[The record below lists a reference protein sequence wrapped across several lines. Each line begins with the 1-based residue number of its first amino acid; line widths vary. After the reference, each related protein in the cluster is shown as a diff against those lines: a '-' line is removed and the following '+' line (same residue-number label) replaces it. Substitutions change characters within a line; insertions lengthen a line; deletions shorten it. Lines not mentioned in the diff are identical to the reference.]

1 MKDLFSN
8 WPINTIE
15 IDDEN
20 YPSSLKKI
28 KNPPKK
34 LYYRGS
40 FNKNIFEKCIAVV
53 GSRKNTKY
61 GQSVVETLVPKL
73 VNEKITI
80 VSGFMFGIDSLAHQ
94 SCIEYGGK
102 TIAVL
107 GNGLNI
113 IYPSSND
120 KLYKQILDS
129 GGLIISEYEPDFK
142 PVLWSFPQR
151 NRIVAGLANLGI
163 LVVEAGEKSGS
174 LITARIGME
183 ERRKIY
189 CVPGPIN
196 SNVSIGTNQLIKE
209 GLAKMV
215 TTGQDII
222 KGQKDKHSQMNLFA
236 QLDTEE
242 KNIVSVLGREAMT
255 ADELGKS
262 LEVEISSLL
271 TRLSMMEMQGIVE
284 EQSGKYYLIIR

>member
-1 MKDLFSN
+1 MKDLFPN
-8 WPINTIE
+8 WPINAIE
-15 IDDEN
+15 IDEEN

-34 LYYRGS
+34 LYYRGG
-40 FNKNIFEKCIAVV
+40 FDKNIFEKCIAVV

-61 GQSVVETLVPKL
+61 GQSVVESLIPKL
-73 VNEKITI
+73 VNQKITI

-102 TIAVL
+102 TIAIL
-107 GNGLNI
+107 GNGLNV
-113 IYPSSND
+113 IYPSSNG

-129 GGLIISEYEPDFK
+129 GGLIMSEYESDFK

-151 NRIVAGLANLGI
+151 NRIVAGLANIGI
-163 LVVEAGEKSGS
+163 LIIEAGEKSGS

-196 SNVSIGTNQLIKE
+196 SIVSFGTNQLIKE

-215 TTGQDII
+215 TTVEDII
-222 KGQKDKHSQMNLFA
+222 KNPKDKHSQMNLFGQMSA
-236 QLDTEE
+236 EE
-242 KNIVSVLGREAMT
+242 KNIVSVLSREAMS
-255 ADELGKS
+255 ADELSKS
-262 LEVEISSLL
+262 LKIEISSLL
-271 TRLSMMEMQGIVE
+271 TRLSMMEMQGIIE
-284 EQSGKYYLIIR
+284 EQSGKYYLCIV

>member
-8 WPINTIE
+8 WPINTFD
-15 IDDEN
+15 IDEVN

-34 LYYRGS
+34 LFYRGS
-40 FNKNIFEKCIAVV
+40 FDKNLFEKCIAVV

-61 GQSVVETLVPKL
+61 GQSVVDLLVPKL

-80 VSGFMFGIDSLAHQ
+80 VSGFMFGIDSLAHL
-94 SCIEYGGK
+94 SCVEYGGK

-107 GNGLNI
+107 GNGLNV

-120 KLYKQILDS
+120 KLYMQILDS
-129 GGLIISEYEPDFK
+129 GGLIISEYESDFK

-163 LVVEAGEKSGS
+163 LVIEAGVKSGS

-196 SNVSIGTNQLIKE
+196 SNVSVGTNQLIKE

-215 TTGQDII
+215 TAVEDII
-222 KGQKDKHSQMNLFA
+222 EGQRNKHSQMDLFGQMSA
-236 QLDTEE
+236 EE
-242 KNIVSVLGREAMT
+242 KNIASELSREPMT
-255 ADELGKS
+255 ADELSKS
-262 LEVEISSLL
+262 LKIEISSLL
-271 TRLSMMEMQGIVE
+271 TKLSMMEMQGIVE
-284 EQSGKYYLIIR
+284 EQGGKYYLTIR

>member
-1 MKDLFSN
+1 MKDLFPN
-8 WPINTIE
+8 WPINAIE
-15 IDDEN
+15 IDEEN

-34 LYYRGS
+34 LYYRGG
-40 FNKNIFEKCIAVV
+40 FDKNIFEKCIAVV

-61 GQSVVETLVPKL
+61 GQSVVESLIPKL
-73 VNEKITI
+73 VNQKITI

-102 TIAVL
+102 TIAIL
-107 GNGLNI
+107 GNGLNV

-120 KLYKQILDS
+120 KLYSQILDS
-129 GGLIISEYEPDFK
+129 GGLIMSEYESDFK

-151 NRIVAGLANLGI
+151 NRIVAGLANIGI
-163 LVVEAGEKSGS
+163 LIIEAGEKSGS

-196 SNVSIGTNQLIKE
+196 SIVSFGTNQLIKE

-215 TTGQDII
+215 TTVEDII
-222 KGQKDKHSQMNLFA
+222 KNPKDKHSQMNLFGQMSA
-236 QLDTEE
+236 EE
-242 KNIVSVLGREAMT
+242 KNIVSVLSREAMS
-255 ADELGKS
+255 ADELSKS
-262 LEVEISSLL
+262 LKIEISSLL
-271 TRLSMMEMQGIVE
+271 TRLSMMEMQGIIE
-284 EQSGKYYLIIR
+284 EQSGKYYLCIV

>member
-1 MKDLFSN
+1 MKDLFFN

-15 IDDEN
+15 IDDIN

-34 LYYRGS
+34 LYYRGN
-40 FNKNIFEKCIAVV
+40 FDKNIFEKCIAVV

-94 SCIEYGGK
+94 TCVEYGGK

-129 GGLIISEYEPDFK
+129 GGLIISEYESDFK

-163 LVVEAGEKSGS
+163 LVIEAGEKSGS

-196 SNVSIGTNQLIKE
+196 SNVSFGTNQLIKE

-215 TTGQDII
+215 TSVEDII
-222 KGQKDKHSQMNLFA
+222 EGQKDKHSQMNLFS
-236 QLDTEE
+236 QMSSDE
-242 KNIVSVLGREAMT
+242 KNIVGQLGREPMS
-255 ADELGKS
+255 ADELSKS
-262 LEVEISSLL
+262 LKIEISSLL
-271 TRLSMMEMQGIVE
+271 TKLSMMEMQGIIE
-284 EQSGKYYLIIR
+284 EQGGKYYLTIR

>member
-1 MKDLFSN
+1 MKNLFSN
-8 WPINTIE
+8 WPIRSIDIE
-15 IDDEN
+15 DKD
-20 YPSSLKKI
+20 YPASLKEIKKSPVKI
-28 KNPPKK
+28 
-34 LYYRGS
+34 YYRGC
-40 FNKNIFEKCIAVV
+40 FDKNMFEKCVAVV

-61 GQSVVETLVPKL
+61 GQSVVESIVPKL

-80 VSGFMFGIDSLAHQ
+80 VSGFMFGIDSLSHT

-129 GGLIISEYEPDFK
+129 GGLIMSEYEADFK

-189 CVPGPIN
+189 CIPGPIN
-196 SNVSIGTNQLIKE
+196 SNVSVGTNQLIKE

-215 TTGQDII
+215 LSAEDILNCHNS
-222 KGQKDKHSQMNLFA
+222 KQKQMNLFD
-236 QLDTEE
+236 QLSGLE
-242 KNIVSVLGREAMT
+242 KNVVDLLGRESMT
-255 ADELGKS
+255 ADELARNLKM
-262 LEVEISSLL
+262 EISGLL
-271 TRLSMMEMQGIVE
+271 TQLSMMEMQGIIE
-284 EQSGKYYLIIR
+284 EESGKYYITN

>member
-1 MKDLFSN
+1 MKDLFFN

-15 IDDEN
+15 IDDIN

-34 LYYRGS
+34 LYYRGN
-40 FNKNIFEKCIAVV
+40 FDKNIFEKCIAVV

-80 VSGFMFGIDSLAHQ
+80 VSGFMFGIDSLAHL

-107 GNGLNI
+107 GNGLNV
-113 IYPSSND
+113 IYPSSNN
-120 KLYKQILDS
+120 KLYSQILDS
-129 GGLIISEYEPDFK
+129 GGLIMSEYESDFK

-163 LVVEAGEKSGS
+163 LVIEAGEKSGS

-196 SNVSIGTNQLIKE
+196 SNVSTGTNQLIKE

-215 TTGQDII
+215 TSVEDII
-222 KGQKDKHSQMNLFA
+222 EGQKDKHSQMNLFSQMSA
-236 QLDTEE
+236 EE
-242 KNIVSVLGREAMT
+242 KNIASELCREPMT
-255 ADELGKS
+255 ADELSKS
-262 LEVEISSLL
+262 LKIEINSLL
-271 TRLSMMEMQGIVE
+271 TKLSMMEMQGIIE
-284 EQSGKYYLIIR
+284 EQGGKYYLCNV